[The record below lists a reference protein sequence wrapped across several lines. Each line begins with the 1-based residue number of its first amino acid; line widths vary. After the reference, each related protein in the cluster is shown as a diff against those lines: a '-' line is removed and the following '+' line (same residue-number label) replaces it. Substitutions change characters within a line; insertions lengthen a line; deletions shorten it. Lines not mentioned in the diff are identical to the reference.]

1 MFYHLTSFHGLHCC
15 YTGVLN
21 SWRGG
26 CGSTMF
32 TTPPVSARDPR
43 DLQTPVLEIRSLEV
57 RGQGWEWKIYASKN
71 PEGSDFWTLILLV
84 DKFQG
89 ALEQKTSVADS
100 GSTVTFRTRTK
111 KLGSKR
117 EIKGMRARRGGGGG
131 ETEWTTAGGR
141 RGNVRRGERGRDVC
155 KRQSLVSCRR
165 Y

>member
-89 ALEQKTSVADS
+89 ALEQKNLRGRLRFYCNFSDS
-100 GSTVTFRTRTK
+100 NKEIRKQAGNKRNESAQRRRRRNGVNDCRREERK
-111 KLGSKR
+111 CQARGKR
-117 EIKGMRARRGGGGG
+117 ERRMQ
-131 ETEWTTAGGR
+131 TTKFG
-141 RGNVRRGERGRDVC
+141 
-155 KRQSLVSCRR
+155 
-165 Y
+165 

>member
-89 ALEQKTSVADS
+89 ALEQKTLRGRLRFYCNFSDS
-100 GSTVTFRTRTK
+100 NKEIRKQAGNKRNESAQRRRRRRNGVNGCRREERK
-111 KLGSKR
+111 CQARGKR
-117 EIKGMRARRGGGGG
+117 ERRMQ
-131 ETEWTTAGGR
+131 TTKFG
-141 RGNVRRGERGRDVC
+141 
-155 KRQSLVSCRR
+155 
-165 Y
+165 

>member
-43 DLQTPVLEIRSLEV
+43 DLQTPVLEIRGLEV

-89 ALEQKTSVADS
+89 ALEQKNLRGRLRFYCNFSDS
-100 GSTVTFRTRTK
+100 NKEIRKQAGNKRNESAERRRRRNGVNDCRREERK
-111 KLGSKR
+111 CQARGKR
-117 EIKGMRARRGGGGG
+117 ERRMQ
-131 ETEWTTAGGR
+131 TTKFG
-141 RGNVRRGERGRDVC
+141 
-155 KRQSLVSCRR
+155 
-165 Y
+165 

>member
-89 ALEQKTSVADS
+89 ALEQKTLRGRLRFYCNFSDS
-100 GSTVTFRTRTK
+100 NKEIRKQAGNKRNESAERRRRRNGVNDCRREERK
-111 KLGSKR
+111 CQARGKR
-117 EIKGMRARRGGGGG
+117 ERRMQ
-131 ETEWTTAGGR
+131 TTKFG
-141 RGNVRRGERGRDVC
+141 
-155 KRQSLVSCRR
+155 
-165 Y
+165 

>member
-89 ALEQKTSVADS
+89 ALEQKTLRGRLRFYCNFSDS
-100 GSTVTFRTRTK
+100 NKEIRKQAGNKRNESAQRRRRRRRNGANDCRREERK
-111 KLGSKR
+111 CQARGKR
-117 EIKGMRARRGGGGG
+117 ERRMQ
-131 ETEWTTAGGR
+131 TTKFG
-141 RGNVRRGERGRDVC
+141 
-155 KRQSLVSCRR
+155 
-165 Y
+165 